1 MPLIGATNIAKAFGE
16 TIVLEGVSLSIEA
29 GERVGLVGRNGSGK
43 STLMKILGAVDSADS
58 GDVAM
63 SRGRSA
69 GYLKQDPDLDPN
81 ETLRS
86 SAEGAFAVLHALHHE
101 LNDVF
106 EAMGDADGAA
116 LDKLMKRQV
125 TLEKRIE
132 AAGGYTIDHKIDE
145 VLHGLGF
152 VDAQFSIP
160 VSGLSGGQK
169 SRLALARLLLQEPD
183 LLLLDE
189 PTNHLDIE
197 GRLWLESFLKVTYRG
212 AVLMISHD
220 RYLLDAVVT
229 RIIEVEQARLID
241 YPGNY
246 AQFREIR
253 AERREAQLRAY
264 ENQQTKFKSE
274 AKFIQKYKAG
284 QRAKQA
290 KGRESRLER
299 EKRDSTLERPVEL
312 ASFRMEFPKA
322 PRSGD
327 IVAHARGVGKWYDL
341 DDGSQKHL
349 FDDLTVAIERGER
362 WGVIGPN
369 GAGKTTLVRCVLGE
383 MGLDAG
389 SVKLGSNVNPGYFSQ
404 DHTGLDDGT
413 PVYRAIQRII
423 QKENPGGELSEQ
435 AARNLAGAFLFSG
448 DEQEKE
454 VRVLSGGE
462 RARVVMAGLLASAK
476 NLLILDEPTNHL
488 DVVSA
493 ERLEEALRYNKER
506 KTGYDGTLIVISHDR
521 ALIDATCD
529 NLIVLDGAGGVEV
542 FIGNYTMWHEREVAR
557 SKERSREKDT
567 QRKSKQAQ
575 DKKDRAVVEQKRQA
589 DAAQRGPSNN
599 AMERMKTGQLE
610 KKIEQ
615 LETRIKAI
623 DVEMGEPDVWSDA
636 KRCGRLGDE
645 RATLIG
651 ELEPLEF
658 EWMRRTE

>member
-1 MPLIGATNIAKAFGE
+1 MPLIGATTIERSFGE
-16 TIVLEGVSLSIEA
+16 HVVLGGVSLSIEA

-43 STLMKILGAVDSADS
+43 STLMKILGGLDKPDGGSI
-58 GDVAM
+58 AM

-69 GYLKQDPDLDPN
+69 GYLQQDPVFDMR
-81 ETLRS
+81 ETLRGE
-86 SAEGAFAVLHALHHE
+86 AEGAFAALHE
-101 LNDVF
+101 LHREMDGVF
-106 EAMGDADGAA
+106 EAMGDADGDA
-116 LDKLMKRQV
+116 LDKLMQRQV

-132 AAGGYTIDHKIDE
+132 TAGGYAVDHKIDE

-152 VDAQFSIP
+152 TDAQFSVP

-197 GRLWLESFLKVTYRG
+197 GRLWLESFLMDTYRG

-246 AQFREIR
+246 AKFREIR

-264 ENQQTKFKSE
+264 ENQQTKFKAE

-290 KGRESRLER
+290 RGRESRLDR

-312 ASFRMEFPKA
+312 ASFRLEFPKA

-327 IVAHARGVGKWYDL
+327 IVAKTRGVGKWYDL
-341 DDGSQKHL
+341 EDGSRKTL
-349 FDDLTVAIERGER
+349 FEGLDVSIERGER

-369 GAGKTTLVRCVLGE
+369 GAGKTTLVRCILGVQE
-383 MGLDAG
+383 LETGE
-389 SVKLGSNVNPGYFSQ
+389 VKLGSNVNAGYFSQ
-404 DHTGLDDGT
+404 DHSGLDDDT

-423 QKENPGGELSEQ
+423 RKENPGGELSEQ

-493 ERLEEALRYNKER
+493 ERLEEALRYDKER

-529 NLIVLDGAGGVEV
+529 NLLVLDGAGGVEV
-542 FIGNYTMWHEREVAR
+542 FLGNYTMWHKRDIERAR
-557 SKERSREKDT
+557 ERSRELDAARRAQQT
-567 QRKSKQAQ
+567 QE
-575 DKKDRAVVEQKRQA
+575 KKERAVTEKKRRD
-589 DAAQRGPSNN
+589 DAARRGPSNN
-599 AMERMKTGQLE
+599 ALERMQTDKLE
-610 KKIEQ
+610 KKIEKI
-615 LETRIKAI
+615 ESRIKAI
-623 DVEMGEPDVWSDA
+623 DAEMGLPDVWSDA
-636 KRCGRLGDE
+636 KRCSKLGDE
-645 RATLIG
+645 RSTLMG

-658 EWMRRTE
+658 EWVRRAE